1 MTFVTLRCILEKKG
15 LGSVMR
21 LIEENKSVQQCF
33 FPSQILDEYADALN
47 Y

>member
-33 FPSQILDEYADALN
+33 PSQILDEYADALN